1 MQHHVVAAGFGPG
14 DDGLEAVFLDA
25 EHGIEGID
33 RFGGIADDDKN
44 FVAHGGVSLGGI
56 SSRVLWPISA

>member
-1 MQHHVVAAGFGPG
+1 
-14 DDGLEAVFLDA
+14 DGLEAVFLDA

-44 FVAHGGVSLGGI
+44 FVAHGGVSLDGI
-56 SSRVLWPISA
+56 SSRVL